1 MTLEEFQNELRQ
13 GIPNPLPEPQP
24 YDPTVNHAPTPFVIL
39 TRRTMQC
46 WLPSL
51 QRS

>member
-24 YDPTVNHAPTPFVIL
+24 VMGACSNYHIL
-39 TRRTMQC
+39 N
-46 WLPSL
+46 
-51 QRS
+51 